1 MNIPSL
7 LFSFN
12 GRINRL
18 PYWIVTVILTGAGS
32 VFGKPAAQYGPDNPM
47 TVGPALITL
56 ITFAFSLWVG
66 LAVQVKRWHDLD
78 KSGWWALV
86 NLVPV
91 IGWIWALFQCGF
103 MPGTTGENRFGADPL
118 KEK

>member
-7 LFSFN
+7 LFFFN

-32 VFGKPAAQYGPDNPM
+32 AFGEPAAQYGPDNPM

-56 ITFAFSLWVG
+56 ITFAFRSKG
-66 LAVQVKRWHDLD
+66 
-78 KSGWWALV
+78 
-86 NLVPV
+86 
-91 IGWIWALFQCGF
+91 
-103 MPGTTGENRFGADPL
+103 
-118 KEK
+118 